1 MIKKKLTAAL
11 VILSM
16 AALSG
21 CGAPED
27 GREDTSGD
35 TPDQT
40 EESVSEDDF
49 YHVKSIEMEESEE
62 ESAENLMNSFGA
74 LCAEIYENADKGS
87 ASNVVLEE
95 ENVHEMVEAAA
106 AEGLTV
112 TCGSYDYNML
122 NYENV
127 DECLR
132 KAAEGEAAEAEFY
145 EITASGYFRYF
156 SLGAEEGDLIVTYAN
171 AAFNDAMELQI
182 RQLEKFQVYVWEYT
196 EKGWL
201 IWEKATSRNQEMDMH
216 SFFRVLPLDE
226 KCREFCSRYI
236 SPVSYFSNNLFL
248 TDWDE
253 GSMDQIEFNDLY
265 DFLYAMKYGESLDE
279 EQVQGGIPKEEFESV
294 VQTYFDISAADLE
307 VYAGYDSANGVYPW
321 EAVDPWNRVRDLQPF
336 PEVVRCEE
344 NPDGTVTLYVET
356 ILVEDGTDCS
366 FRHTVTMRQMDDGR
380 WVYAGNDVDEE
391 GSASIPGYV
400 PRREW

>member
-21 CGAPED
+21 CGVPED
-27 GREDTSGD
+27 VREDTSGD

-95 ENVHEMVEAAA
+95 ETVHEMVEAAA

-132 KAAEGEAAEAEFY
+132 KAAAGEAAEAEFY

-156 SLGAEEGDLIVTYAN
+156 GLTAEEGDLIVTYAN

-182 RQLEKFQVYVWEYT
+182 RQLEKFQVYEWEYT

-201 IWEKATSRNQEMDMH
+201 IWEKAPSRNQEMDMH

-253 GSMDQIEFNDLY
+253 ESMEQIEFNDLY
-265 DFLYAMKYGESLDE
+265 DFLYAMKYGTSLEEESITD
-279 EQVQGGIPKEEFESV
+279 GIPKEEFENV
-294 VQTYFDISAADLE
+294 VQSYFHISAEDLE
-307 VYAGYDSANGVYPW
+307 TYARYDPVNGTYPW
-321 EAVDPWNRVRDLQPF
+321 EPFGPWNRARGLQPF
-336 PEVVRCEE
+336 PEVVKCVE
-344 NPDGTVTLYVET
+344 NGDGTWTLYVEAV
-356 ILVEDGTDCS
+356 LVEAGTDCS
-366 FRHTVTMRQMDDGR
+366 FKHTVTMKEENGS
-380 WVYAGNDVDEE
+380 WIYTGNDVDEE
-391 GSASIPGYV
+391 GSRNIPEYI
-400 PRREW
+400 PRKNF